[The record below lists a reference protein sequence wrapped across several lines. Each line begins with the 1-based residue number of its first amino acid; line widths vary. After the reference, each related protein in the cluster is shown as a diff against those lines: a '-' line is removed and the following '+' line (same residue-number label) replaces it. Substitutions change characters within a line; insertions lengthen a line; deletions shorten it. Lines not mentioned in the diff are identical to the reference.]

1 MTEPSG
7 KTATPSRSE
16 PEGLGDFNL
25 AGFSLAELL
34 LAKSLLK
41 SLLKKLLENCCFE
54 SDIITISSVVLQNGE
69 GQFYLPQCVTEH
81 PWMALS
87 GTSNPSARDCSLAAT
102 LLYVART
109 FDFKLNS
116 QHPIK
121 LNYCTPDLNF
131 KLRCSVRKSIWRC
144 SLPGRNSI
152 SVARRL
158 LLFGLENSMR
168 DLHQTVGD
176 RLGEKV

>member
-41 SLLKKLLENCCFE
+41 SLLKKF
-54 SDIITISSVVLQNGE
+54 TISSVVLQNGE